1 MTRPRSRLAASLRR
15 LWRREHGNATVE
27 FVVLVPLALS
37 ILLAGIESGM
47 IMARHT
53 MLERG
58 LDVTM
63 RALRLGQMTP
73 ITQDRLREAVCRA
86 SIVVPNCEANLLIE
100 LRRLGGTSF
109 TLPSMDAPC
118 VERAEE
124 ITPAVEL
131 TPGAEHDL
139 MLVRVC
145 LIYDPLFPT
154 TGWGL
159 GLPVDASGGFRMA
172 AASIYVNEPR

>member
-1 MTRPRSRLAASLRR
+1 MSRLRLPLSLGR
-15 LWRREHGNATVE
+15 LWRRDEGNATIE
-27 FVVLVPLALS
+27 FAVLVPLALT
-37 ILLAGIESGM
+37 ILLAGVEAGM

-63 RALRLGQMTP
+63 RALRLGQLTP
-73 ITQDRLREAVCRA
+73 ITQERLRETICRA
-86 SIVVPNCEANLLIE
+86 SVIVPNCEANLLIE
-100 LRRLGGTSF
+100 LRRMGSASF
-109 TLPSMDAPC
+109 TLPPLDAPC
-118 VERAEE
+118 IERAEA

-145 LIYDPLFPT
+145 LLYDPLFPT

-159 GLPVDASGGFRMA
+159 GLPVDASGSFRMA